1 MRSGLRFSLKS
12 GEYYPLTISPLNPR
26 KCWEPEFQYAL
37 RDIAG
42 DTYPQADYVLEGVD
56 AHVRYSK
63 LNSLGI
69 DILKGS
75 KPYDQRR
82 PSKSEVV
89 RVQEQIEQIHAL
101 ANDSNI
107 PTDRR
112 EFFRNLQLPDPR
124 YMPECWRVTGLFKK
138 HLHILW
144 GISKGGKHSTFL
156 PASAHAGSWDDQKNR
171 VPLGDALGMPDATPL
186 ANSAQKTVGALNG
199 QRKTGFRANFLHWLL
214 NTLTFGWYGRH
225 SGRSGI
231 GRSGGCL
238 GRIISMLIRLVLI
251 YLLFSLFR
259 GCIPGCPSRF
269 GRGPAYEPGVS
280 MPGGLG
286 GGSSGGDTD
295 IDGGSGE
302 GCNMPD
308 GSGDGRDGPG
318 KDCTAPDIP
327 PELGGSAPSNDM
339 DVKKPGENPDQN
351 QPTDSQEKDPNDE
364 SAKAEDAAPDLAKED
379 PKQGEDAPPQPKND
393 PPPVS
398 NLESVQALAC
408 RFKVNP
414 PKELSGSNA
423 DVARVEFSISAI
435 DDLKGKEFIVSDWKI
450 NDEVLAPG
458 ESKTFSPSEGL
469 RYDKTYTVTAVV
481 TVDGNPQRV
490 EPFQWN
496 TVDQPTWQILEYGR
510 NIDNAMR
517 QYKLVCCNS
526 SSIKPFVTNW
536 KVSFRTKDKKE
547 DKALDFGVE
556 SRRVGDNLFEMK
568 KNIGFFEGAYFM
580 EMSADVEYVVRGRTN
595 CVTHVETFP
604 FTHDSS
610 ADGLTKAKYEVVIP
624 NVYFCLAKLEDGS
637 LINGTAF
644 AISEKLLLSNYHVAV
659 GGIPESYVNSG
670 NYKIA
675 GPVTLT
681 NVKGKTFYAKVDRSD
696 RGRDLAILRL
706 CDKAGK
712 EVDDRLPGYLHLSED
727 SLVSGI
733 SETATRHVFAIGYP
747 KGTVCMGPPA
757 FTDGKAEKIFK
768 RDYDWRGKHESFD
781 TILNYA
787 STKCGYSGGPLI
799 DYQTETVLGVN
810 FGGLVEKLEG
820 HKAAALATSAK
831 EVRIGFPS
839 ITRGE

>member
-1 MRSGLRFSLKS
+1 MRSGLKFSLKN
-12 GEYYPLTISPLNPR
+12 GEYYPLTISPLNPL

-42 DTYPQADYVLEGVD
+42 DTYPQADYILDGAD

-69 DILKGS
+69 DILNGS
-75 KPYDQRR
+75 RPYDQRR
-82 PSKSEVV
+82 PSKSEVA

-112 EFFRNLQLPDPR
+112 EFFKNFQLPDPQ

-138 HLHILW
+138 RLHILW
-144 GISKGGKHSTFL
+144 GLSKGGKHSTFL
-156 PASAHAGSWDDQKNR
+156 PASAHAGSWGDQKNR
-171 VPLGDALGMPDATPL
+171 VPLGEALGVPEATPL
-186 ANSAQKTVGALNG
+186 ANSAKKMSGTLNG
-199 QRKTGFRANFLHWLL
+199 QRKSGFWANFLPWLL
-214 NTLTFGWYGRH
+214 NVLTFGWYGRH
-225 SGRSGI
+225 SGRPGI

-238 GRIISMLIRLVLI
+238 GRIISMLIRLLLV

-259 GCIPGCPSRF
+259 GCIPGCASRL
-269 GRGPAYEPGVS
+269 GRGLGCGPGVS
-280 MPGGLG
+280 MPGGFG
-286 GGSSGGDTD
+286 GGSSGDGSG

-302 GCNMPD
+302 GCDTPE
-308 GSGDGRDGPG
+308 GSGDGRECPG
-318 KDCTAPDIP
+318 KDCSAPDIP
-327 PELGGSAPSNDM
+327 PELGGRAPSND
-339 DVKKPGENPDQN
+339 
-351 QPTDSQEKDPNDE
+351 
-364 SAKAEDAAPDLAKED
+364 KEE
-379 PKQGEDAPPQPKND
+379 PKQGQDTPPQPKND

-423 DVARVEFSISAI
+423 DVARVVFSISAV

-450 NDEVLAPG
+450 NDEVRAPG

-469 RYDKTYTVTAVV
+469 RYDKTYTVTAAV

-510 NIDNAMR
+510 NVDNSMR

-526 SSIKPFVTNW
+526 SSIKPYVTNW
-536 KVSFRTKDKKE
+536 KVSFRTKDNRE
-547 DKALDFGVE
+547 DKTLDFGVE
-556 SRRVGDNLFEMK
+556 SKRTGDNLFEMK
-568 KNIGFFEGAYFM
+568 KNIGFFEGSYFM
-580 EMSADVEYVVRGRTN
+580 EMSADVEYVVRGKTN
-595 CVTHVETFP
+595 RVTHVETFP

-659 GGIPESYVNSG
+659 GGIPECYVNSG
-670 NYKIA
+670 NYKVA
-675 GPVTLT
+675 GLVTLT
-681 NVKGKTFYAKVDRSD
+681 NVKGKTFYAKVDRYD

-706 CDKAGK
+706 CDKTGK

-733 SETATRHVFAIGYP
+733 NETATRHVFAIGYP

-781 TILNYA
+781 TILNYT

-810 FGGLVEKLEG
+810 FGGMASRVEG
-820 HKAAALATSAK
+820 HKAASFATSAA
-831 EVRIGFPS
+831 EIRLGFS
-839 ITRGE
+839 NLKKK